1 MGNNHNNASSS
12 SFESK
17 NKRLRSTS
25 KMSNSEDYTPV
36 EKFDF
41 MEPLGIAEDD
51 ETNGLCFNGTYLPE
65 EILLNIL
72 SYIPPQNLLA
82 LTLVCKTW
90 CNMIKS
96 EPLWMEV
103 HKKRN
108 PSSPRKKLPWYI
120 YYCYHTTDSFK
131 NMLKNGNGQEKFKH
145 WKIISDE
152 GDQFQIENPPKGSDP
167 LPKDVPDFNGKT
179 SCFVTSFYEC
189 NKVQEIS
196 LKEKRLLRYI
206 LNKFMPHIYV
216 SEWMAGRF
224 DCGCVY
230 KLGIRGY
237 NDQYYNY
244 TYEELQ
250 SEDTRLR
257 PLFQMSKKVLI
268 DQWQGRAWQKVEI
281 LIEEYPKNVAVLVFE
296 HEGQDTQFWK
306 GHYGSKM
313 SGGVVRVVFES
324 IEPLGGTLKE
334 TNLRRLYRS
343 DDMDV

>member
-1 MGNNHNNASSS
+1 MGNNHNSGSSS
-12 SFESK
+12 SSSEI
-17 NKRLRSTS
+17 KRFKGAT
-25 KMSNSEDYTPV
+25 KMSNTDHFTPV
-36 EKFDF
+36 DKFEF
-41 MEPLGIAEDD
+41 MGLLEISEQ
-51 ETNGLCFNGTYLPE
+51 ESTNGLCFNDIYLPE
-65 EILLNIL
+65 EILLSIL
-72 SYIPPQNLLA
+72 SYVPPKNLLS
-82 LTLVCKTW
+82 LTLVCKRW
-90 CNMIKS
+90 CNIIKS
-96 EPLWMEV
+96 EALWMEI
-103 HKKRN
+103 HKMN
-108 PSSPRKKLPWYI
+108 QPNWQRKKLPWYI

-145 WKIISDE
+145 WKLVSNE

-167 LPKDVPDFNGKT
+167 LPPDVPDFNGKT

-189 NKVQEIS
+189 NKIQEIS
-196 LKEKRLLRYI
+196 LREKRLLRYI

-237 NDQYYNY
+237 NNQYDEH

-250 SEDTRLR
+250 SEEPSLM

-313 SGGVVRVVFES
+313 AGGIVRVIFDS
-324 IEPLGGTLKE
+324 IEPLAGAQKE
-334 TNLRRLYRS
+334 TSARRLYQNE
-343 DDMDV
+343 DMDV